1 MGGVFY
7 DASPSFMTLLRYRL
21 MFDESYL
28 TGHNDDLRSRLIDL
42 VYAGIKGDKPDYYT
56 FVDEARVEK
65 GFMTAAHQ
73 FSKKLLRSDYKTPP
87 KQRNNDEGTTT
98 KEYEY
103 AVLSAWAAQGLY
115 FPLLE
120 EMTLSQ
126 ATHLMQVCVDVKN
139 PQKRAKPMTKEQRA
153 QFYGITPDREAAVL
167 EYLKNHP
174 EVQ

>member
-1 MGGVFY
+1 
-7 DASPSFMTLLRYRL
+7 MTLLRYRL
-21 MFDESYL
+21 LFDESYL
-28 TGHNDDLRSRLIDL
+28 TGQSDELRSRLIGL
-42 VYAGIKGDKPDYYT
+42 VYAGIRGEKPDFYT
-56 FVDEARVEK
+56 FADKARAEK

-73 FSKKLLRSDYKTPP
+73 FSKQLLRSDYANPP
-87 KQRNNDEGTTT
+87 KQGEEDGTAI

-126 ATHLMQVCVDVKN
+126 ATHLMQVCTEMKN
-139 PQKRAKPMTKEQRA
+139 PKKRAKPMTKEQRA

-167 EYLKNHP
+167 EYLKKHP
-174 EVQ
+174 EQC